1 MKKGYKRGLI
11 VLSVVLIIGGVGLA
25 VFHKKEAPIVLPTEN
40 PAYGYISQTVTA
52 TGTIQPL
59 DTVSVGTQ
67 VSGTISVLNA
77 DFNSTVKKGQLLAQI
92 DKSLLQ
98 AVVDQNRAA
107 LQTQRSQ
114 LSYTQS
120 NFARQKLLY
129 STGSI
134 SKADYETALNN
145 YNAAVAGVASMEAQL
160 RSSVK
165 NLSYADI
172 YSPIDGVV
180 LSRSISIGQTVAAS
194 FSTPTLFVLA
204 KDITKM
210 QVQAAID
217 EADIG
222 NVQKGQRASFTVD
235 AYIDDSFKGTVVDV
249 RLHPKVSS
257 NVVTYTTIINA
268 PNNDMKLKPG
278 MTANIIVYTKEV
290 NHALL
295 ITSKALNF
303 QPDSTLKKQ
312 YTIKPLA
319 AAKPADNVGGGSS
332 DTTGKVKVKQ
342 AYVWIKKGNELVQTA
357 VSVGLDDNTHAQI
370 LQGLSTGDQI
380 ITSMPVPGTVP
391 ASSGSILPGPPGT
404 KKKS

>member
-1 MKKGYKRGLI
+1 MKKGYKKTLI
-11 VLSVVLIIGGVGLA
+11 VLSVIVGIVLIWTFA
-25 VFHKKEAPIVLPTEN
+25 FKKKEQPIVIPTEK
-40 PAYGYISQTVTA
+40 PVYGYISQTVTA
-52 TGTIQPL
+52 TGTIEPL

-67 VSGTISVLNA
+67 VSGTISVINA
-77 DFNSTVKKGQLLAQI
+77 DFNSVVKKGQLLAQI

-98 AVVDQNRAA
+98 AVVDQDKAGLA
-107 LQTQRSQ
+107 TQRSQ
-114 LSYTQS
+114 MDFNQS
-120 NFARQKLLY
+120 NYERQKLLY

-145 YNAAVAGVASMEAQL
+145 YNAAVAGVANGEAQL
-160 RSSVK
+160 RSAEK

-180 LSRSISIGQTVAAS
+180 LSRSISIGQTVAAA
-194 FSTPTLFVLA
+194 FSTPTLFVIA

-210 QVQAAID
+210 QVEAAID

-222 NVQKGQRASFTVD
+222 NVTKGERVSFTVD

-268 PNNDMKLKPG
+268 PNNDLKLKPG
-278 MTANIIVYTKEV
+278 MTANIVVYTKEV

-295 ITSKALNF
+295 ISSKALNF
-303 QPDSTLKKQ
+303 LPDSTLTKQ
-312 YTIKPLA
+312 FILHPLVS
-319 AAKPADNVGGGSS
+319 PGVTDNVNGGA
-332 DTTGKVKVKQ
+332 DTSGKVRIKKGF
-342 AYVWIKKGNELVQTA
+342 VWIKRGNKLVETA
-357 VSVGLDDNTHAQI
+357 VKIGLDDNTHAEI
-370 LQGLSTGDQI
+370 LQGLTTGDEI
-380 ITSMPVPGTVP
+380 VSSLPVPGVAP
-391 ASSGSILPGPPGT
+391 ASTSILPPPPGT

>member
-1 MKKGYKRGLI
+1 MKKGYKRT
-11 VLSVVLIIGGVGLA
+11 LIIVGAIIAIWLIWSVA
-25 VFHKKEAPIVLPTEN
+25 FKKKERPLVLPTEK
-40 PAYGYISQTVTA
+40 PEYGYISQNVTA

-67 VSGTISVLNA
+67 VSGTISVINA
-77 DFNSTVKKGQLLAQI
+77 DFNSVVKKGQLLAQI

-98 AVVDQNRAA
+98 AVVDQDKAT
-107 LQTQRSQ
+107 LSTQRSQ
-114 LSYTQS
+114 LAYSQS
-120 NFARQKLLY
+120 NFERQKLLY

-134 SKADYETALNN
+134 SKADYETAQNN
-145 YNAAVAGVASMEAQL
+145 YNAAVSGVASIQAQL
-160 RSSVK
+160 RSAEK

-172 YSPIDGVV
+172 YSPIDGVI
-180 LSRSISIGQTVAAS
+180 LSRSISVGQTVAAS
-194 FSTPTLFVLA
+194 FSTPTLFVIA

-222 NVQKGQRASFTVD
+222 NVKKGQRASFTVD
-235 AYIDDSFKGTVVDV
+235 AYIDDSFNGIVADV

-278 MTANIIVYTKEV
+278 MTANIVVYTREV

-295 ITSKALNF
+295 ISSKALNF
-303 QPDSTLKKQ
+303 QPDSTLSKQ
-312 YTIKPLA
+312 FKFIP
-319 AAKPADNVGGGSS
+319 AKNTKTGDNIGSS
-332 DTTGKVKVKQ
+332 AADTSGGVRVK
-342 AYVWIKKGNELVQTA
+342 AGYVWLKKGSDLIQTP
-357 VSVGLDDNTHAQI
+357 VKIGLDDNTHAQI
-370 LQGLSTGDQI
+370 LEGLTPNDEVVS
-380 ITSMPVPGTVP
+380 SLPVPGAAP
-391 ASSGSILPGPPGT
+391 ASTSIFPGPPGA